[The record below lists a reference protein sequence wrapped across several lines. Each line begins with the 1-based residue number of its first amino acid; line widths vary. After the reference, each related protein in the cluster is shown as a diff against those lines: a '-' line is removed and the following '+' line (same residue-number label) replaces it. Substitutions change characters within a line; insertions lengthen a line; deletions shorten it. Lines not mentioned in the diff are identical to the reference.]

1 MVCMRTHAVS
11 CLHATHNANPAAF
24 AYHRPCA
31 STCNVISERAQRGP
45 HYELSW
51 RQCVQ
56 FSLRH
61 VRKNREARCDV
72 PRAVRIGTQYM
83 CRGPRLALG
92 RSLRGLRGQLSSQT
106 PSPWNGHLSSV

>member
-1 MVCMRTHAVS
+1 MVCVRAHAVT
-11 CLHATHNANPAAF
+11 CLHAPHIANPAAF

-31 STCNVISERAQRGP
+31 STCNVISECARRGP

-61 VRKNREARCDV
+61 VCKNREATSNL
-72 PRAVRIGTQYM
+72 PRAVRIGTQCM
-83 CRGPRLALG
+83 CHGPRLSLG

-106 PSPWNGHLSSV
+106 PSPWTGHLTSV